1 MVLANQTNKTVH
13 VLRAIALGVLL
24 LGATALTACGGGGS
38 SADGAGIGTGPGAD
52 SGLAPTVPAQPFQVL
67 FAGDNGKTGTKLFRT
82 DGSAAGGV
90 KLYKSDGSISAP
102 SLPQKAESCGKP
114 MARRFV
120 PYMQGSDGTAV
131 GTVQVMDLNPGST
144 NGVFYLMQ

>member
-24 LGATALTACGGGGS
+24 LGAAALTACGGGGS
-38 SADGAGIGTGPGAD
+38 SADGAGIGTG
-52 SGLAPTVPAQPFQVL
+52 QPFQVL